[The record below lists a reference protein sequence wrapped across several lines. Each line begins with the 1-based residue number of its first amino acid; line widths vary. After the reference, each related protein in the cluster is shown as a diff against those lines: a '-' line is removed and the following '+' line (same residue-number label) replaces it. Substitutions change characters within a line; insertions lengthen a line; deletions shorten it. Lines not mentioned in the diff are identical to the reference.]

1 MGKDLKI
8 KLSVYSPPY
17 KVWGNLFTKKL
28 GMGKQIF
35 LAKFLGGCFTWGLMI
50 RSCNREVNGQ
60 EVPKVKSSQF
70 FLSLTLIWVIDILFD
85 ILFDKSYIV

>member
-8 KLSVYSPPY
+8 KVSVSSAPY
-17 KVWGNLFTKKL
+17 KVWGNLFIKKL
-28 GMGKQIF
+28 GMGKQNF
-35 LAKFLGGCFTWGLMI
+35 LEKFLGECFTWELMI

-60 EVPKVKSSQF
+60 EVSKVKSSQF
-70 FLSLTLIWVIDILFD
+70 FLSLTLTWVIDILFD